1 MLMISGGLEESA
13 GYPLFLAGLV
23 GAVGIEITLSSVL
36 KDLRNILWNRK
47 KQLSSM
53 GNAYCCPK
61 AASFFSSRLPHRQQH
76 FHYFTVCFPHCL
88 GDRLRVDVHGCPNV
102 RVAQ

>member
-1 MLMISGGLEESA
+1 M
-13 GYPLFLAGLV
+13 V

-36 KDLRNILWNRK
+36 KDLRNLLRNRK
-47 KQLSSM
+47 KQLSTL

-61 AASFFSSRLPHRQQH
+61 AASFFSSRLPHLQQH
-76 FHYFTVCFPHCL
+76 FHHFTVCFPHRL
-88 GDRLRVDVHGCPNV
+88 WDGLRVDVHGCPNV